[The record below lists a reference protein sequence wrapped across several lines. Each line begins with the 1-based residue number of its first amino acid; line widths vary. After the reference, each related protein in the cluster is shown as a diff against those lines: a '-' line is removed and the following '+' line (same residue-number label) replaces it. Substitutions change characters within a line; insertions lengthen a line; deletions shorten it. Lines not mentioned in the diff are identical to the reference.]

1 VIRSCGRGV
10 ALAALVV
17 GCSKREPEPPPRLPA
32 PIPAD
37 YPLPAGERLTDEAR
51 LGRKASFIF
60 TYGRPGAA
68 VLDDLAAALEAAG
81 WPADRAAGKVATER
95 GDLRL
100 VASADGDT
108 VLIDA
113 IAAAPPAD
121 ARPPRPPPLDKPPPG
136 YPPGFPFIA
145 GGIPEPVRGAPAA
158 AIGLVYPKK
167 TAKTLA
173 VALRRGAERSRW
185 MCTQEP
191 LEFVCANA
199 PLSVDVRL
207 SDRRGE
213 AVLLMIPAGP

>member
-81 WPADRAAGKVATER
+81 WPADRAA
-95 GDLRL
+95 
-100 VASADGDT
+100 GDT